1 MQYVTLVVILAL
13 LEYLLFIMMTGKA
26 RADHQV
32 AAPAT
37 TGNEIYER
45 YLRVQQNTIEQL
57 VIFIPSIY
65 MFGAYVQ
72 DIAAA
77 IIGAI
82 FILGRAVYANSY
94 IRDPKKRGP
103 GFALTMLS
111 NVVLLLGSL
120 VGLIIKFFL

>member
-32 AAPAT
+32 VAPAT

-120 VGLIIKFFL
+120 VGLVIKFFL